1 VHNSDLFEAL
11 DSGVDHNRTL
21 NLKQQPMIQ
30 RINSFESTQEGSQH
44 P

>member
-11 DSGVDHNRTL
+11 DHVSDHNRTL
-21 NLKQQPMIQ
+21 NPKQQPIIQ

-44 P
+44 Q